1 MRRLAFGV
9 KEKEMEGWGGG
20 RDLSFVEHF
29 HSDAGYSSVRKR
41 EAGAFH
47 SL

>member
-9 KEKEMEGWGGG
+9 EKKEMEGWAFGGV

-29 HSDAGYSSVRKR
+29 LLEAGYSSVRKR
-41 EAGAFH
+41 EAGVL
-47 SL
+47 S